1 MTGIHRE
8 SFRNKALKATLIA
21 IGGNAALGALKISVG
36 LFTSSISLVADGV
49 DSILDLFM
57 GIVAYV
63 GTIYAQKPADENH
76 QYGHE
81 KVEMILVL
89 ALTFIIGYSGLNLA
103 LTAVDKL
110 VQGTLLTFSP
120 VGFFTGLLG
129 IIGKLVIVF
138 IMYRTS
144 SELDSTSLKATALNY
159 STDVLSSSFVVIAFT
174 STAIH
179 PALGFV
185 DPIAAILICFVIFYG
200 AGILFRNALD
210 ILQDRAPNKQD
221 IAEIL
226 SLAGSIK
233 GVREVHSLRARYN
246 GKIVVGDVHVLV
258 DPEISVRKGHT
269 ISEAVYDILHEK
281 LGARIVVH
289 LEPYG
294 ED

>member
-1 MTGIHRE
+1 M
-8 SFRNKALKATLIA
+8 IA

-57 GIVAYV
+57 GVVAYI

-110 VQGTLLTFSP
+110 ARGTLLTFSP
-120 VGFFTGLLG
+120 IGFFTGLLG
-129 IIGKLVIVF
+129 IVGKLIIVF

-159 STDVLSSSFVVIAFT
+159 TTDVLSSTFVVIAFT

-179 PALGFV
+179 PTLGFL
-185 DPIAAILICFVIFYG
+185 DPIAAILICGVIFYG
-200 AGILFRNALD
+200 AGILFRDALD

-221 IAEIL
+221 TSKIL
-226 SLAGSIK
+226 SLAGSIE
-233 GVREVHSLRARYN
+233 GVREAHNLRARYN
-246 GKIVVGDVHVLV
+246 GKIIIGDLHVLV
-258 DPEISVRKGHT
+258 DPEISVRKGHA
-269 ISEAVYDILHEK
+269 ISEAVYDKLQAE
-281 LGARIVVH
+281 LGARIVIH